1 MDQTT
6 AVSVPQPGAA
16 GATLPEAELSGL
28 AFSKGHGTG
37 NDFVLIADPGA
48 IHEITPDQVAQL
60 CDRHRGIGG
69 DGLIRAVP
77 SRDLPEGRALL
88 EQDSSA
94 EWFMDYRNGDGSLSE
109 MCGNGVR
116 VFVHFLIDQGL
127 VELGP
132 GQALTIGTRGGIK
145 KIVRSDNGYAVDM
158 GPWEFIFPA
167 EATSK
172 AMDALVSA
180 DGLEVARP
188 GLSVSMGNPHTVVA
202 LAELSELSATQ
213 LFKAPVVDP
222 KPANGTN
229 VEFVVP
235 AEPLVHDGFGSITM
249 RVHERGVGETQSCGT
264 GACAAAVAIR
274 HWAGSTAPNA
284 WHVNVPGGVVD
295 VKFFPGPDGREHVE
309 LSGPAVIVAKGTL
322 S

>member
-1 MDQTT
+1 MDQSA
-6 AVSVPQPGAA
+6 AVSAQQPTVATASQPAA
-16 GATLPEAELSGL
+16 NLSGL
-28 AFSKGHGTG
+28 RFSKGHGTG
-37 NDFVLIADPGA
+37 NDFVLIADPA
-48 IHEITPDQVAQL
+48 DNHTITPEQVAQL

-77 SRDLPEGRALL
+77 SRFLPEGRELL
-88 EQDSSA
+88 AQDPAA

-116 VFVHFLIDQGL
+116 VFVHFLIEEGL
-127 VELGP
+127 VELAP
-132 GQALTIGTRGGIK
+132 GQVLTIGTRGGIK
-145 KIVRSDNGYAVDM
+145 KIVRTDHGYAVDM

-180 DGLEVARP
+180 EGLEVARP

-202 LAELSELSATQ
+202 LAEMAELTSTQ
-213 LFKAPVVDP
+213 LYKAPVVDP
-222 KPANGTN
+222 KPVNGTN

-235 AEPLVHDGFGSITM
+235 AEPLVHDGVGTITM

-284 WHVNVPGGVVD
+284 WNVNVPGGVVG
-295 VKFFPGPDGREHVE
+295 VKFFPGEDGREHVE
-309 LSGPAVIVAKGTL
+309 LSGPAVIVATGTL